1 MTKKKKAP
9 WVVRKERPMQ
19 AEITKRVVSEY
30 LGDDEFSPQQK
41 QELIKLHWNDTCNL
55 MIKEFT
61 DEGLTSTVELIKQ
74 CKI

>member
-1 MTKKKKAP
+1 MTRKKKAS

-30 LGDDEFSPQQK
+30 LGDDNFTPEQREK
-41 QELIKLHWNDTCNL
+41 LIKFHWNDTCDL

-61 DEGLTSTVELIKQ
+61 KEGLNSTVNLIKQ
-74 CKI
+74 SKI